1 MVWRKVA
8 HIALG
13 CTLLLAFQL
22 YGVAELIRNEPPR
35 GSLFGV
41 VYSER
46 TLAPIPKALVRLEL
60 IEPFGA
66 QPRPEPLPEAE
77 TTQRHRRQGWRDLQ
91 WYEGECYGLSP
102 LNTWEVYTDAQG
114 RFQLRG
120 IPAGVYLVYASGKVH
135 SVDFQD
141 PPRIEIREGTRV
153 DTDLALKP
161 REPFLDLIHPQSV
174 YYPDEPLR
182 MGIRGF
188 NAEDTLRLTLYRVR
202 NIRQATPADL
212 HDFLQEVRNGWWRP
226 EDQLTQAMEQYQSS
240 LTPIWE
246 QEVPIRGRDPEGV
259 FTQYVEVPKQPEGTY
274 LLQVESGAN
283 RRVGLMVVSSVA
295 VMSKVSPE
303 VTEFWCTDL
312 RTGQPVSGAEIAV
325 YQARSQGAGNHQQI
339 EYEPMRTGRTNAD
352 GLCRFPSFA
361 QTKDDHWRGQL
372 VAVKSPRTGQ
382 LIYWG
387 RIDAAPWIGESG
399 QGEPLHGVIYTER
412 PIYRPGHT
420 IHFKGIARLGN
431 ILNYK
436 LPPPDTPV
444 QISVV
449 NPRDEVVYET
459 RTQLNRLGAFHGSFT
474 ISPEA
479 ETGVYRIQA
488 RIGDYGVIEG
498 SLPISAYRKPTYR
511 ITVKSD
517 RELYMPNET
526 VRVQIH
532 TDYYFGMPVPNTQLS
547 YTLYRREKWN
557 WDYYEDDYDYLDWGD
572 EYEYY
577 GGGAYG
583 EVVKTGELTTDSAGR
598 ANLILR
604 SSDLIPS
611 DREQRPLYW
620 DGSNISY
627 EYTLEVHALSEGW
640 EGAKAQADFEIA
652 TSVWHATLRPDV
664 EFGESGR
671 TYRYTVRLTD
681 RRTGQPVQ
689 TTLRWQ
695 AGKQLA
701 TGNRFRFE
709 PRFEGAVQTNA
720 QGVAEFQF
728 IPDVRGDWEVQI
740 TARDPDGNPFKTRH
754 ILWIWD
760 DDYLPWWWE
769 RLDANALETRLNKR
783 VFEPGETAELALRT
797 PYRDAVFYIT
807 LEGDRLY
814 QSQVVKARGALTRI
828 RIPLTHKQIPNAYIS
843 VCMVRNKELV
853 QRTVEVR
860 VGPRVGALQVK
871 VQTDKPRY
879 EPGETLTAR
888 IQTTDIEGR
897 PTPAEV
903 SLAVV
908 DEAIYSIRED
918 RPNAVYRAFYAPSWN
933 AVQTDFSALWLA
945 LQGDK
950 GSVETIRRD
959 FPDTAFWQPTITTD
973 ARGQAT
979 VRLKLPDNLTEW
991 RLTAIAHTA
1000 DTKIGFA
1007 HAQVKTAKDLMA
1019 RLRLPMWLVEGDR
1032 TQISAILSNDTD
1044 QPRTV
1049 QVELRA
1055 PDGVRTRT
1063 VAVPARNSITLSWD
1077 YEARELGVQK
1087 FTLFARES
1095 GGRLQDAEERTLE
1108 IKPLAI
1114 NEIDSRA
1121 VLLNTER
1128 QISLTLRPDARP
1140 EQVTLTLRSMPSIT
1154 AIALDSLPY
1163 LMDYPY
1169 GCVEQTVSRFV
1180 PAVLTQRVC
1189 EQAGVPLDAKTRRKI
1204 AEITQ
1209 NSLERLRR
1217 MQMSDGGWGWW
1228 EGEESTL
1235 WTTAYAVWGLHKA
1248 KRAGVKVP
1256 DSLYQRGVDAL
1267 RRLLVTSLAQ
1277 AHSADPNE
1285 RIDLSTPE
1293 WLFLLSVL
1301 AEVDPT
1307 PPDTLRY
1314 SDWIERAIE
1323 HAILP
1328 PPSER
1333 NNSFLQSVQH
1343 RRIGLIHIL
1352 LRWRNL
1358 PNAEQHLKRL
1368 WDACLSDALEERST
1382 IDWSPNRTDEP
1393 WWNWCDWSSTE
1404 TQALALQALL
1414 LSRERAAQWFGNPN
1428 RYEQLVSKTVTG
1440 LALGYRNG
1448 RWYQSRDTALAI
1460 EALLSYSARYE
1471 RNFAAREAEYEVRL
1485 NGQPIQRVSVA
1496 AFSTR
1501 RFMQPLTLK
1510 NLAWRPG
1517 VNIITLRPLRGAP
1530 LVSVVFQQARN
1541 VPLQET
1547 PTAPLQLRVYRL
1559 ERPNELE
1566 IPGEQ
1571 LRPLRSGDTVRAGE
1585 LLRID
1590 VEARMP
1596 QKVSRLEYTVLETPF
1611 AAGCAPFDTEAF
1623 LSAWWWDYA
1632 HEEIRDDR
1640 SLAFRQYWIKG
1651 ESYRYTLLVRAETPG
1666 EYTILPAHLWGMYAP
1681 YQAYSNGFKL
1691 RIRGN

>member
-46 TLAPIPKALVRLEL
+46 TLAPIPNAYVEFVRV
-60 IEPFGA
+60 EPFDA
-66 QPRPEPLPEAE
+66 SPPSEPTPETDAI
-77 TTQRHRRQGWRDLQ
+77 QKHRLQGWRDLQ
-91 WYEGECYGLSP
+91 WYEWECYGWVP
-102 LNTWEVYTDAQG
+102 KDTWAVYADAQG

-120 IPAGVYLVYASGKVH
+120 IPAGVYQVYARGEVH
-135 SVDFQD
+135 NLEDD
-141 PPRIEIREGTRV
+141 NRRIEVKEGGRV
-153 DTDLALKP
+153 EIDLALKP
-161 REPFLDLIHPQSV
+161 QEPFLELIHPQAV

-202 NIRQATPADL
+202 NTGHNTPAAL
-212 HDFLQEVRNGWWRP
+212 YDFLQEIRYGWWRP
-226 EDQLTQAMEQYQSS
+226 EDQLTQKMEQYQSS
-240 LTPIWE
+240 MTLIWE

-274 LLQVESGAN
+274 LLQVESGVH
-283 RRVGLMVVSSVA
+283 RQVGLMIISSVA
-295 VMSKVSPE
+295 LVSKVSPNT
-303 VTEFWCTDL
+303 TEFWCTDL
-312 RTGQPVSGAEIAV
+312 RTGQPVGGAEIAV
-325 YQARSQGAGNHQQI
+325 YQARSQGVGNHQQI
-339 EYEPMRTGRTNAD
+339 VYEPVRTGRTNAN
-352 GLCRFPSFA
+352 GLWRFPSSA
-361 QTKDDHWRGQL
+361 KTKDDHWRGQL
-372 VAVKSPRTGQ
+372 VVVKSPRTGQ
-382 LIYWG
+382 LVYWG
-387 RIDAAPWIGESG
+387 RVDAAPWRDESA
-399 QGEPLHGVIYTER
+399 QREPLHGVIYTER

-420 IHFKGIARLGN
+420 IHFKGIVRLGK
-431 ILNYK
+431 ILNYQ
-436 LPPPDTPV
+436 LPPPNTPV
-444 QISVV
+444 RISLL

-459 RTQLNRLGAFHGSFT
+459 RAQLNRMGAFHGSFT
-474 ISPEA
+474 TSPEA

-488 RIGDYGVIEG
+488 RIGDYGVIED

-511 ITVKSD
+511 ITVKPD

-526 VRVQIH
+526 VRVQIN

-557 WDYYEDDYDYLDWGD
+557 WDRYEDDNDFLDWDD

-577 GGGAYG
+577 GGSAYG

-598 ANLILR
+598 ANLVLR
-604 SSDLIPS
+604 SSDLLPNH
-611 DREQRPLYW
+611 RERHPLYW
-620 DGSNISY
+620 DEPEISY
-627 EYTLEVHALSEGW
+627 GYTLEVHALSEGW
-640 EGAKAQADFEIA
+640 EGAKAQAEFEVA
-652 TSVWHATLRPDV
+652 TSVWQATLRPDV
-664 EFGESGR
+664 EFGELGR

-689 TTLRWQ
+689 ATLRWQ

-709 PRFEGAVQTNA
+709 PRFEGTVQTNA

-728 IPDVRGDWEVQI
+728 TPDVSGDWEVQLS
-740 TARDPDGNPFKTRH
+740 ARDSDGNPFTTRH
-754 ILWIWD
+754 ILWSWGA
-760 DDYLPWWWE
+760 DYTPWWWG
-769 RLDANALETRLNKR
+769 RRDANALEARLNKR

-814 QSQVVKARGALTRI
+814 QSQVVKAQGALTRV
-828 RIPLTHKQIPNAYIS
+828 RVPLTREQIPNAYIS

-853 QRTVEVR
+853 QRVLEVR
-860 VGPRVGALQVK
+860 VGQRVGALQVN

-888 IQTTDIEGR
+888 IQTTDLQGR
-897 PTPAEV
+897 PIPAEV

-918 RPNAVYRAFYAPSWN
+918 HPNAVYRAFYARRWN
-933 AVQTDFSALWLA
+933 AVETDFSAVWLA

-959 FPDTAFWQPTITTD
+959 FPDTAYWQPTITTD
-973 ARGQAT
+973 AHGQAT

-1007 HAQVKTAKDLMA
+1007 RAQVKTAKDLMA

-1055 PDGVRTRT
+1055 PDGVHTRT
-1063 VAVPARNSITLSWD
+1063 VAVPTRNSITLTWD
-1077 YEARELGVQK
+1077 YEAKTLGVQK
-1087 FTLFARES
+1087 FTLIAREVN
-1095 GGRLQDAEERTLE
+1095 GRLRDAEERTLE

-1121 VLLNTER
+1121 ILLNAER
-1128 QISLTLRPDARP
+1128 QISFTVHPDARP
-1140 EQVTLTLRSMPSIT
+1140 NQVTLTLRSMPSIT

-1180 PAVLTQRVC
+1180 PAVLTQRAY
-1189 EQAGVPLDAKTRRKI
+1189 EQAGAPLNAETQRKI

-1217 MQMSDGGWGWW
+1217 MQTSDGGWGWW
-1228 EGEESTL
+1228 EADKPNL
-1235 WTTAYAVWGLHKA
+1235 WTTAYVVWGLHKA

-1267 RRLLVTSLAQ
+1267 RRLIVNSLAQ
-1277 AHSADPNE
+1277 ARAADSNE
-1285 RIDLSTPE
+1285 RIDISTSE

-1307 PPDTLRY
+1307 PPDALRY
-1314 SDWIERAIE
+1314 SDWMEQVIE
-1323 HAILP
+1323 HTILP
-1328 PPSER
+1328 PPSEQNR
-1333 NNSFLQSVQH
+1333 SFLQSVQN
-1343 RRIGLIHIL
+1343 RRIRLIHIL

-1368 WDACLSDALEERST
+1368 WNACLHDALEDRNT

-1393 WWNWCDWSSTE
+1393 WWNWCDWSSIE
-1404 TQALALQALL
+1404 TQAMALQALL
-1414 LSRERAAQWFGNPN
+1414 LSREHAVAWFGSVA
-1428 RYEQLVSKTVTG
+1428 RYEQLISKTVIE
-1440 LALGYRNG
+1440 LAQGYRNG
-1448 RWYQSRDTALAI
+1448 YWYQSRETALAI
-1460 EALLSYSARYE
+1460 EALLSYSVRYE

-1496 AFSTR
+1496 AFSGR
-1501 RFMQPLTLK
+1501 RFVQPLTLK

-1517 VNIITLRPLRGAP
+1517 ENTLTLRPVRGAP
-1530 LVSVVFQQARN
+1530 LVSVVLTQART

-1547 PTAPLQLRVYRL
+1547 PSGPLRLRVYRL
-1559 ERPNELE
+1559 ERPDELE
-1566 IPGEQ
+1566 TSGEQ
-1571 LRPLRSGDTVRAGE
+1571 LRPLRSGDAVRAGA

-1623 LSAWWWDYA
+1623 LRAWWWDYA

-1640 SLAFRQYWIKG
+1640 AVAFRQYWRDG
-1651 ESYRYTLLVRAETPG
+1651 DAYRYTLLVRAETPG

-1691 RIRGN
+1691 RIRGD